1 MILHDES
8 WQSRHLFNVRIDAL
22 STADVLRAVDEA
34 ISTRKRLLIGVVNAA
49 KLVKMKADRTL
60 RRAVLGADLILA
72 DGMSIVW
79 ACKLLRRPLPE
90 RVAGIDLMT
99 RMLER
104 ANERGYRVFCL
115 GATQEV
121 LDEVSR
127 QIRETYPNAV
137 LAGARNGYYRE
148 DEEASVAEQIASA
161 TPDILLVAMTSPKKE
176 MFLARWT
183 PIMKVPVLH
192 GVGGSF
198 DVMAGKVKR
207 APEAW
212 QRWGME
218 WLYRVLQEPGRMWRR
233 YLTTNSLFMWMLGRE
248 AAKSASRVRPLSN
261 PEKSVKTRWGTP

>member
-8 WQSRHLFNVRIDAL
+8 WQSRHLFDVRIDAL
-22 STADVLRAVDEA
+22 STQDVLRAVDEA
-34 ISTRKRLLIGVVNAA
+34 IATRKRLLIGVVNAA
-49 KLVKMKADRTL
+49 KLVKMKTDSSL
-60 RRAVLGADLILA
+60 RRSVLGSDLILA

-121 LDEVSR
+121 LDEVAR
-127 QIRETYPNAV
+127 QIRADYPNAI

-148 DEEASVAEQIASA
+148 DEEASIAEQIASA
-161 TPDILLVAMTSPKKE
+161 STDILLVAMTSPKKE

-233 YLTTNSLFMWMLGRE
+233 YLTTNSLFVWMLGRE
-248 AAKSASRVRPLSN
+248 AAKSASKARPLSN
-261 PEKSVKTRWGTP
+261 PDNSAKTRWGMP